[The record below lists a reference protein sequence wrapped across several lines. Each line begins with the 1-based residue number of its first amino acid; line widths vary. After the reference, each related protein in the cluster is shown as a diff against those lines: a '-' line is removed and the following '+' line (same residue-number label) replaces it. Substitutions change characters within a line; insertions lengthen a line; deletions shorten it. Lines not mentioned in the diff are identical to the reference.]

1 MDNFILL
8 KGNPTFISTI
18 LPCPF
23 TLIPR
28 MERDILESL
37 VNPVIFTDTEIA
49 EIKQDNV
56 SEQTLAKLVLVLQ
69 TGQKLG

>member
-1 MDNFILL
+1 
-8 KGNPTFISTI
+8 
-18 LPCPF
+18 
-23 TLIPR
+23 

-69 TGQKLG
+69 TGQKLR